1 MTPAALQAA
10 MDATWP
16 AAAMHR
22 LGPWMLRD
30 GAGGGKRVSAA
41 TAEGD
46 WTEVDIAQAEDAM
59 AAMGQD
65 KLFLI
70 RASDGDLDAALQAR
84 GYRVVD
90 PVVAYAA
97 PVADLAATP
106 PAHMSSFPHW
116 PPMEIARALWADAG
130 IGPGRL
136 AVMAR
141 AGAPKCVIL
150 GRAGDRAAGVA
161 FVAMDGKTAMLHAL
175 EVAPALRRQG
185 SAYNILRAA
194 AVWAQSEG
202 AEQLA
207 LVVTEANDAAR
218 RLYASLGMAIVG
230 QYHYR
235 QT

>member
-46 WTEVDIAQAEDAM
+46 WAEADIAQAEDAM

-106 PAHMSSFPHW
+106 PAHMTAFPHW

-141 AGAPKCVIL
+141 ADAPKCVIL

-218 RLYASLGMAIVG
+218 RLYASLGMVIVG